1 MCLQAVTIA
10 TALVAGAGLP
20 LHFYALI
27 NLFVKMNSHFQQEL
41 LKNRGTRR
49 IRFARSAYSHEESQS
64 FV

>member
-10 TALVAGAGLP
+10 TALVAGAGIP

-41 LKNRGTRR
+41 LKNRGARR
-49 IRFARSAYSHEESQS
+49 IRLAPPSFNHEERQT